1 MGATLATVDNSLQ
14 DDAITEL
21 CGDNDCY
28 IGLNDISADG
38 SFVWEADG
46 SALETYSYTN
56 WYANNPK
63 SHAIQNCV
71 IKRASQNGQWD
82 DVGCSKTSVSYVF
95 RMEAEETCDTTDPE
109 YGTTVPEYDTTVPE
123 YGSGCESTSTCSNAE
138 FTFIDNS
145 CFYVSADYLT
155 WADASSA
162 CKAMGATIATV
173 DDSLQDDAITELCGI
188 NNCYIGLNDIS
199 AEGSFVWQVDG
210 SALET
215 YSYTNW
221 YANNPTFNT
230 VQNCV
235 MKKASQNGQW
245 DDVGCSKTT
254 YTYVCRMEAE
264 ETCGTTFFE
273 YGTTVP
279 DYGTTVPD
287 YGTTVPEYGT
297 TVPEYDSGCESNST
311 CSNDDY

>member
-46 SALETYSYTN
+46 SALEKYSYTN

-82 DVGCSKTSVSYVF
+82 DVGCSKTSVSYVC
-95 RMEAEETCDTTDPE
+95 RMEAEETC
-109 YGTTVPEYDTTVPE
+109 DTTVPE
-123 YGSGCESTSTCSNAE
+123 YGSGCESNSTCSNDDYTLIENA
-138 FTFIDNS
+138 

-155 WADASSA
+155 WADASTA
-162 CKAMGATIATV
+162 CMAMGAALATV
-173 DDSLQDDAITELCGI
+173 DNSLQDDAMTELCGD
-188 NNCYIGLNDIS
+188 NNCYIGLNDNS
-199 AEGSFVWQVDG
+199 AEGLFVWEADG
-210 SALET
+210 AALET
-215 YSYTNW
+215 SSYTNW
-221 YANNPTFNT
+221 YANNPIFNA

-245 DDVGCSKTT
+245 DDVGCSKTSVS
-254 YTYVCRMEAE
+254 YVCRMEAE
-264 ETCGTTFFE
+264 ETCG
-273 YGTTVP
+273 
-279 DYGTTVPD
+279 
-287 YGTTVPEYGT
+287 
-297 TVPEYDSGCESNST
+297 
-311 CSNDDY
+311 